1 MSLLKKQITIKQENL
16 QSKEMKI
23 TLTSSL
29 DDEIYFLFDK
39 IITHTHLLLPIIF
52 NSQ

>member
-1 MSLLKKQITIKQENL
+1 MSLLKKQKITIKQENL
-16 QSKEMKI
+16 QSKEIKI

-39 IITHTHLLLPIIF
+39 IIII
-52 NSQ
+52 